1 MAQARLSCLMTL
13 PTISLITPSL
23 NQGDFIEKTILSVL
37 SQEYPHL
44 EYIVMDGVSSDDTPK
59 VLAKYS
65 DRIRWVSEPDHGQT
79 NAINKGLRMTHGAI
93 VGYLNADDTLLPG
106 SLWKV
111 AEAFANRPD
120 AMWVTGKCRI
130 VDGKGIEIRKSI
142 TRYKNL
148 LLGTGGF
155 HFLVMTNYISQP
167 STFWRR
173 DALDE
178 VGFLD
183 ERLHYIMDYEYW
195 LRLYSRYPPL
205 FIPEYLSC
213 FTIHPASKTTS
224 TGHKDVYIGE
234 EKDVIRRYTRSRALR
249 LLHNLHR
256 SLMTGTYTFVNRRW
270 E

>member
-1 MAQARLSCLMTL
+1 MTL
-13 PTISLITPSL
+13 PTISLVTPSL
-23 NQGDFIEKTILSVL
+23 NQGDFIERTILSVL

-44 EYIVMDGVSSDDTPK
+44 EYIVMDGGSSDDTPK

-65 DRIRWVSEPDHGQT
+65 DRVRWVSEADHGQT
-79 NAINKGLRMTHGAI
+79 NAINKGLRRTHGAI

-111 AEAFANRPD
+111 AEAFSNRPD
-120 AMWVTGKCRI
+120 AMWATGKCRI
-130 VDGKGIEIRKSI
+130 VDEKGIEIRKSI

-148 LLGTGGF
+148 LLGWHSF
-155 HFLVMTNYISQP
+155 PLLVMTNYISQP

-178 VGFLD
+178 VGFFD
-183 ERLHYIMDYEYW
+183 ESLHYIMDYEYW
-195 LRLYSRYPPL
+195 LRLYSKYPPL
-205 FIPEYLSC
+205 FIRDYLSC

-234 EKDVIRRYTRSRALR
+234 EKDVIRRHTQSRALL
-249 LLHNLHR
+249 LLHDLHR
-256 SLMTGTYTFVNRRW
+256 SIMTGAYAFVNRKGG
-270 E
+270 

>member
-1 MAQARLSCLMTL
+1 MTL
-13 PTISLITPSL
+13 PTITLVTPSL
-23 NQGDFIEKTILSVL
+23 NQGKFIETTILSVL
-37 SQEYPHL
+37 SQGYPNL
-44 EYIVMDGVSSDDTPK
+44 EYLVMDGGSSDDTPK
-59 VLAKYS
+59 VLARYS

-79 NAINKGLRMTHGAI
+79 NAINKGLRMTSGAI

-111 AEAFANRPD
+111 AQAFADQPD
-120 AMWVTGKCRI
+120 AMWATGKCRI
-130 VDGKGIEIRKSI
+130 VDEEGSEIRKSI

-148 LLGTGGF
+148 LLGRHSF
-155 HFLVMTNYISQP
+155 PLLVMTNYISQP

-178 VGFLD
+178 VGFL
-183 ERLHYIMDYEYW
+183 EENLHYIMDYEYW

-205 FIPEYLSC
+205 FIREYLAC

-224 TGHKDVYIGE
+224 TGHKNVYIGE
-234 EKDVIRRYTRSRALR
+234 EKYVIRRYTQSRALR

-256 SLMTGTYTFVNRRW
+256 LLMTGTYKFVNRR
-270 E
+270 